1 MIYVGN
7 FSYNDTTED
16 EENYCLIPCM
26 VVADDVDEALDKFAT
41 QLITLHEE
49 GDLLSGADY
58 IYLDSLVELTG
69 ECDEPV
75 MLNWQKIAITN
86 EGLSSISSALPGAD
100 EAAGVA
106 YAFVNDTDEDFQ
118 TEFDDPNI
126 DFADLEEADEEPFL
140 DFTVAQN

>member
-49 GDLLSGADY
+49 LSL
-58 IYLDSLVELTG
+58 IH
-69 ECDEPV
+69 
-75 MLNWQKIAITN
+75 I
-86 EGLSSISSALPGAD
+86 
-100 EAAGVA
+100 
-106 YAFVNDTDEDFQ
+106 
-118 TEFDDPNI
+118 
-126 DFADLEEADEEPFL
+126 
-140 DFTVAQN
+140 